1 MEKKSRLNA
10 LQNLFGFKDFK
21 WKKDYIWIY
30 LFMAPSLI
38 VFLAF
43 YLIPIVT
50 VVSTSFTEWDGF
62 GEKNFIGLTNYIKMF
77 KNTNFQ
83 DGLRN
88 LFWWSAIAAVIH
100 TGFGVLVAFILYKE
114 PFGWK
119 FTRTTFMIPN
129 VISTAAYALI
139 FRFMFD
145 DKMGVINSM
154 VRTVNPDFKV
164 NWLTKSPYAFWMITF
179 TWLFFAVIITLI
191 VLGDLYAIPEE
202 LHEAAKIDG
211 ASSAKITT
219 LIDLPLCRI
228 SIGTGALL
236 GMTSRIGMFEII
248 KLTTAGGPGTDTYC
262 LPMLMVAKIQDYQAG
277 YANAVGTIMIVIGLI
292 MLLVVNKLFKMNE
305 SVY

>member
-88 LFWWSAIAAVIH
+88 LFWWS
-100 TGFGVLVAFILYKE
+100 
-114 PFGWK
+114 
-119 FTRTTFMIPN
+119 
-129 VISTAAYALI
+129 
-139 FRFMFD
+139 
-145 DKMGVINSM
+145 
-154 VRTVNPDFKV
+154 
-164 NWLTKSPYAFWMITF
+164 
-179 TWLFFAVIITLI
+179 
-191 VLGDLYAIPEE
+191 
-202 LHEAAKIDG
+202 
-211 ASSAKITT
+211 
-219 LIDLPLCRI
+219 
-228 SIGTGALL
+228 
-236 GMTSRIGMFEII
+236 
-248 KLTTAGGPGTDTYC
+248 
-262 LPMLMVAKIQDYQAG
+262 Q
-277 YANAVGTIMIVIGLI
+277 
-292 MLLVVNKLFKMNE
+292 
-305 SVY
+305 